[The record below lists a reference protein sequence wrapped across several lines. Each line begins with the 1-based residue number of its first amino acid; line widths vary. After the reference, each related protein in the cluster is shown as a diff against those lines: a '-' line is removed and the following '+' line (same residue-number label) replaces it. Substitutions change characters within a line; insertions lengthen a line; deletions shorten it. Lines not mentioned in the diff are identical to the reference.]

1 MREDILREKESWM
14 KEWFKGVRKERYEII
29 HLEELIKSAEM
40 GLLPSGIRYDRD
52 KVQTSPSDTMSAVL
66 SKAADMQNELES
78 SIAKLQDRRIEAEK
92 LIRTLENSDEREVLR
107 YYYLDTFNGRPLTW
121 EQVSNRMNFN
131 LRWVHRIHDRAIT
144 ALVEKGGNKKCS

>member
-1 MREDILREKESWM
+1 MREEQSI
-14 KEWFKGVRKERYEII
+14 KEWFKGIRKERYEIM
-29 HLEELIKSAEM
+29 HLEELIKNAEM

-66 SKAADMQNELES
+66 SKAVDMQKELES
-78 SIAKLQDRRIEAEK
+78 SIAKLQDKRIEAEK

-131 LRWVHRIHDRAIT
+131 LRWVHRIHDRAIIAIT
-144 ALVEKGGNKKCS
+144 GKRGQKKCS